1 MRNGRHTYFYAPEVG
16 ENYAQVVKHL
26 NLAGVIV
33 LLVLPA
39 GAELDSAYK
48 SWQDIADVDK
58 KDANGIANA
67 ILRATMLDTVMGAN
81 DWSI

>member
-1 MRNGRHTYFYAPEVG
+1 MLSPE
-16 ENYAQVVKHL
+16 
-26 NLAGVIV
+26 
-33 LLVLPA
+33 
-39 GAELDSAYK
+39 YK
-48 SWQDIADVDK
+48 SWQDIADADK

>member
-1 MRNGRHTYFYAPEVG
+1 M
-16 ENYAQVVKHL
+16 

-39 GAELDSAYK
+39 GAELSSEYK
-48 SWQDIADVDK
+48 SWQDIADADK
-58 KDANGIANA
+58 KEANGIANA